1 MKIAYVVLWYQLIF
15 FADPKGPLVTQS
27 WEPIRTFV
35 SYKECQND
43 KKARLDKHETKAIK
57 DGDFIKITVS
67 ESQIVLDGKLGD
79 TYISKYLCLPS
90 TIDPRE
96 KRGK

>member
-1 MKIAYVVLWYQLIF
+1 MKTAYIVLWYQLIF
-15 FADPKGPLVTQS
+15 FAGPKEPPVTQS
-27 WEPIRTFV
+27 WEPITTFV
-35 SYKECQND
+35 SYEECQGD

-67 ESQIVLDGKLGD
+67 ESQIVLDGELGD
-79 TYISKYLCLPS
+79 KYISKYLCLPS